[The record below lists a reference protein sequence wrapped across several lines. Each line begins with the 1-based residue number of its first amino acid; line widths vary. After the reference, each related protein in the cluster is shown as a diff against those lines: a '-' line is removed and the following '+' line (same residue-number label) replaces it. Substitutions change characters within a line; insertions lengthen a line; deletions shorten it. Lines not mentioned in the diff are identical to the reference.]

1 MNLFDGKTQNNTAD
15 QGYDARSIEVLK
27 GLDPVKRRPGM
38 YTDTSSPDHL
48 AFEVIDN
55 SVDEAISGFA
65 TRIDITLTEDNRIT
79 VSDNG
84 RGMPVDIHPQ
94 EGISGVE
101 LIMTKLHAGAKFSNK
116 DYAFSG
122 GLHGVGVSVVNALSN
137 HLSIDICRDKKR
149 YTIEFQNGAKTKDLE
164 MIGKAPN
171 TGTTLTFK
179 PEPSY
184 FDTGQFNVVAI
195 RAALKSKAVLC
206 QGLTT
211 TFTVEQTGETDT
223 WHYDQGLD
231 QYLQEMISST
241 KTIFPKPFTG
251 SADNDELKAVWA
263 VNWGLEETLDIEES
277 YVNLIPTKLGGT
289 HVNGFRSG
297 LLESVKEFCKFRNLL
312 PKGVFLT
319 PEDIWQNVGYVL
331 SVKLVE
337 AQFSGQTKERL
348 SSRHCASLV
357 NLQVRDAFSLWLN
370 QNVVFGEALAQAA
383 IENARRRERKRKK
396 VSLKTRTSGAAL
408 PAKLSD
414 CTSDDQRQRE
424 LFFVEGDSAGG
435 SAKQAR
441 DRRFQA
447 ILPLRGKILNTWDLN
462 SSAILESKE
471 IRDISQVLGVVP
483 GSKDISKL
491 RYNKLCIL
499 ADADSDGLHIATLL
513 CALFLKHFP
522 EMVRQGHVFVAM
534 PPLYRIDM
542 GKEVF
547 YALDDSEKRAIT
559 KRLSRRK
566 KPAKINVQRFKGL
579 GEMNPSQLRETTIA
593 PDSRRLVQL
602 TITDEPG
609 ADEQKNNPARENSES
624 SSASSESE
632 RSPDS
637 RAADKPRTSEKQD
650 DVFQVMDML
659 LSKKRARDRKRWI
672 ETHGVI
678 KEI

>member
-1 MNLFDGKTQNNTAD
+1 MKLFDGRTQNKSAD

-38 YTDTSSPDHL
+38 YTDTSSPNHL

-55 SVDEAISGFA
+55 GVDEAIAGFA
-65 TRIDITLTEDNRIT
+65 TRIDVTLTQDNRII

-101 LIMTKLHAGAKFSNK
+101 LIMTKLHAGAKFSTKN
-116 DYAFSG
+116 YAFSG
-122 GLHGVGVSVVNALSN
+122 GLHGVGVSVVNALSI
-137 HLSIDICRDKKR
+137 HLCIDICRNGKR
-149 YTIEFQNGAKTKDLE
+149 YTIEFQKGLKTKDLE
-164 MIGKAPN
+164 ETGTAAN
-171 TGTTLTFK
+171 TGTRLGFK
-179 PEPSY
+179 PDPAY
-184 FDTGQFNVVAI
+184 FDTNQFDMNAI

-211 TFTVEQTGETDT
+211 TFTLEQTGETDT

-231 QYLQEMISST
+231 QYLKERVNKT
-241 KTIFPKPFTG
+241 KTIFPEPFTG
-251 SADNDELKAVWA
+251 SATNDEFQAVWA
-263 VNWGLEETLDIEES
+263 VNWGEEDSLDLEES

-348 SSRHCASLV
+348 SSRHCAGLV

-370 QNVVFGEALAQAA
+370 QNVALGEALARAA
-383 IENARRRERKRKK
+383 IENAKSRERKRKK
-396 VSLKTRTSGAAL
+396 VPLKTRTSGASL

-414 CTSDDQRQRE
+414 CASDDQRQRE

-447 ILPLRGKILNTWDLN
+447 IMPLRGKILNTWDL
-462 SSAILESKE
+462 SSTAILESRE
-471 IRDISQVLGVVP
+471 IRDISQVMGVIP
-483 GSKDISKL
+483 GSKDISRL

-522 EMVRQGHVFVAM
+522 EVVRQGHVFVAM

-547 YALDDSEKRAIT
+547 YALDDSERNAIT

-566 KPAKINVQRFKGL
+566 KPSKINIQRFKGL

-602 TITDEPG
+602 TVSDEPG
-609 ADEQKNNPARENSES
+609 IKGPENSRGLENQ
-624 SSASSESE
+624 AAPDTSENTL
-632 RSPDS
+632 SP
-637 RAADKPRTSEKQD
+637 APLATNNFRTSEKD
-650 DVFQVMDML
+650 DVIQIMDML
-659 LSKKRARDRKRWI
+659 LSKKRAQDRKHWI

-678 KEI
+678 KEV